1 MIQPPL
7 SINQNELMELF
18 DREFAFFVRAAENG
32 DLNLLKLLHGR
43 YNGIV
48 DDRRIE
54 DGRNALHLACVN
66 GHKEAVEWLLDVA
79 KADLE
84 IADEEQGFRAI
95 HFSLD
100 GSASLYII
108 LKYNNIRLVFVINRL
123 ISETLPMCWKY

>member
-18 DREFAFFVRAAENG
+18 AREVAFFVRAAENG

-66 GHKEAVEWLLDVA
+66 GHKEAVKWLLDVA

-95 HFSLD
+95 HFALD